1 MIKRDGTH
9 QVSTHSRPKAAGLM
23 ASSAIR
29 VNPFQHTAVRRRLD
43 TVAIGIRNHFGVSTH
58 SRPKAAGS
66 ALRPRAS
73 QDIQVS
79 THSRPKAAGVLH
91 FLRKM
96 ILLVS
101 THSRPKAAGRWQR
114 H

>member
-1 MIKRDGTH
+1 
-9 QVSTHSRPKAAGLM
+9 M

-58 SRPKAAGS
+58 SRPKAAG
-66 ALRPRAS
+66 
-73 QDIQVS
+73 
-79 THSRPKAAGVLH
+79 VLH

-101 THSRPKAAGRWQR
+101 THSRPKAAGRD
-114 H
+114 